1 MHAKP
6 LMPKKFVRHAEIEN
20 VAKGAPSI
28 EKEGKVRR
36 ISNYTIKKESFE
48 DMCKAN
54 RFNPCLEITFKDK
67 TGIYTH
73 KLDAGY
79 GDTMDVY
86 REAGVTYVLS
96 RNSGL
101 GYIGLQAFE
110 GEEKSGDMFL
120 ESEQAE
126 DILGRDDLAPYTII
140 RRLIDYIIP

>member
-1 MHAKP
+1 M
-6 LMPKKFVRHAEIEN
+6 
-20 VAKGAPSI
+20 
-28 EKEGKVRR
+28 RR

-54 RFNPCLEITFKDK
+54 RFNPCMEITFRDM
-67 TGIYTH
+67 TGIHTH

-96 RNSGL
+96 RNKGL
-101 GYIGLQAFE
+101 GYIGLQALE

-120 ESEQAE
+120 ESEQVK
-126 DILGRDDLAPYTII
+126 DIVGRDDLAPHTII